1 MPDESTAAVTVTVR
15 NRLGLHARP
24 ATAFARVAQRHDA
37 AVSVVGPGGDEVDGK
52 SIMEILMLGATQG
65 AKLHIRARGGDA
77 RQAVDELARLVEDGF
92 GEE

>member
-1 MPDESTAAVTVTVR
+1 MADEPTAAATVTIR

-24 ATAFARVAQRHDA
+24 ATAFAQIAQKHA
-37 AVSVVGPGGDEVDGK
+37 ARVSVVGPSGDEVDGK

-65 AKLHIRARGGDA
+65 AKLLIRAHGGDA
-77 RQAVDELARLVEDGF
+77 RHAVDELARLVEDGF